1 MTLMTPAAISDAARL
16 RPICS
21 LTPVGTRVVTACGR
35 TGTIWAMYD
44 NCLLVE
50 FDGTIP
56 ASQTDRTLFGRT
68 LFGID
73 KVWYLRCPE
82 NIR

>member
-1 MTLMTPAAISDAARL
+1 MTPTAISDAAREDARL

-50 FDGTIP
+50 IDGTIP
-56 ASQTDRTLFGRT
+56 ASQDRTLFGRT

-73 KVWYLRCPE
+73 KVWHLRTPDV
-82 NIR
+82 R